1 MQKISFRIPDEAVE
15 DIEAYEDEED
25 LSRSEAC
32 RELISS
38 ALEDERRQS
47 VDDRLQS
54 VREEYEDQID
64 DLEREVERLNRER
77 RQILEQREEHD
88 ELVSAVEREQSLAE
102 RKAEAGLGTRLK
114 WWAFGMSGD
123 E

>member
-1 MQKISFRIPDEAVE
+1 MQKISFRIPDEVME
-15 DIEAYEDEED
+15 DIEAYEDEKD

-38 ALEDERRQS
+38 AFEDERGQS
-47 VDDRLQS
+47 ADDRLRS
-54 VREEYEDQID
+54 VREQYEDQID
-64 DLEREVERLNRER
+64 DLEREIERLNRER

-88 ELVSAVEREQSLAE
+88 ELVKAVEREQSLAE

-114 WWAFGMSGD
+114 WWAFGISD

>member
-1 MQKISFRIPDEAVE
+1 VQKISFRIPDEVIE
-15 DIEAYEDEED
+15 DIEAYEDEKD

-38 ALEDERRQS
+38 ALEDERGQS
-47 VDDRLQS
+47 ADDRLRS
-54 VREEYEDQID
+54 VREQYEDQID
-64 DLEREVERLNRER
+64 DLERDIERLNRER

-88 ELVSAVEREQSLAE
+88 ELVRAVEREQSLAE

-114 WWAFGMSGD
+114 WWAFGMSD